1 MPEECAKARVDLGA
15 GVQLVAVHLDAHDP
29 FLHGRVARALAQ
41 AVDGAFHLGCTVL
54 HARQRQRGGHAEVVV
69 AVHRHRGLL
78 DAVHMVHEV
87 LDARAELLG
96 QRVAR
101 GVGDVHHRG
110 AGLDDGFDDAHEE
123 VVVGAARVLGVEL
136 YVLDEVA
143 GVLHALDRTLDALVL
158 GNAQLVA
165 QVARAHA
172 DAGMDARTLGVLERV
187 GRGVDVLLHRAREA
201 AHRCL
206 VACELRDA
214 ADGLEVAGARDGEAR
229 LDDVHVEPEKLTRHD
244 QLLLGVHGGARRL
257 LAVAKRRIEDVDLA
271 RHMRVPSFSARYSL
285 TIIANIPSAL
295 LGIRPERTNKS
306 GKTTGRRLARKRPG
320 KRGDRLPGRDAA
332 ACSERRSRTL
342 AGG

>member
-1 MPEECAKARVDLGA
+1 MVHSTWVAPFFTPASDSAVAMPRSLW
-15 GVQLVAVHLDAHDP
+15 Q
-29 FLHGRVARALAQ
+29 
-41 AVDGAFHLGCTVL
+41 CTDTV
-54 HARQRQRGGHAEVVV
+54 
-69 AVHRHRGLL
+69 GLL

-187 GRGVDVLLHRAREA
+187 GRRVDVLLHRAREA
-201 AHRCL
+201 ADDRL
-206 VACELRDA
+206 VAASSAMRRTLSKSP
-214 ADGLEVAGARDGEAR
+214 GLE
-229 LDDVHVEPEKLTRHD
+229 
-244 QLLLGVHGGARRL
+244 
-257 LAVAKRRIEDVDLA
+257 
-271 RHMRVPSFSARYSL
+271 M
-285 TIIANIPSAL
+285 
-295 LGIRPERTNKS
+295 
-306 GKTTGRRLARKRPG
+306 GKPASMTSTFR
-320 KRGDRLPGRDAA
+320 
-332 ACSERRSRTL
+332 RRS
-342 AGG
+342 